1 MVAYHRSV
9 AKRASSSSKSAPS
22 APGPEHRVVLLYGKE
37 LFLRTHYTTALRN
50 ALEQEHGEIETFRFD
65 GASCSA
71 AEVLDECRSFG
82 LMSTHK
88 MVVVDD
94 ADTFV
99 NAETRPIIQKYTESP
114 NDQSTLVLRG
124 STWHKGN
131 LDKAIGKVG
140 VVIKCDSVDEGVAA
154 KWIIGR
160 AKRQYGAEVGPRVA
174 AMLVDRLGTD
184 LGRIDGELGKL
195 STAAGAGGA
204 ITEQHVS
211 ELVGL
216 TREEEVWAIQSHLLS
231 GNLEQ
236 TIRELRVI
244 LGNGAKD
251 THVPAVFACSDLAR
265 KLVGASEGMARGVNA
280 NTIAK
285 ELRLWGPSRDVILHA
300 AKRAGAARSRRLF
313 DRCVDADMTIK
324 SSSVDPKILLERL
337 AVEFAMVVR

>member
-1 MVAYHRSV
+1 M
-9 AKRASSSSKSAPS
+9 
-22 APGPEHRVVLLYGKE
+22 VVLAGKE
-37 LFLRTHYTTALRN
+37 LFLRSHYTTALRN
-50 ALEQEHGEIETFRFD
+50 ALEKEHGEIETFQYD
-65 GASCSA
+65 GNSCAA

-88 MVVVDD
+88 MIVVDD
-94 ADTFV
+94 ADSFV
-99 NAETRPIIQKYTESP
+99 NADTRPMLTKYAEAP
-114 NDQSTLVLRG
+114 NEQSTLVLRA
-124 STWHKGN
+124 STWRAGN

-140 VVIKCDSVDEGVAA
+140 VVIKCDAVDEGTAG

-160 AKRQYGAEVGPRVA
+160 AKRQYGVDVSMRVA
-174 AMLVDRLGTD
+174 AMLVERLGTD

-195 STAAGAGGA
+195 ATAAGESGS
-204 ITEQHVS
+204 ITEQHVT

-216 TREEEVWAIQSHLLS
+216 TREEEVWALQSYLLS

-300 AKRAGAARSRRLF
+300 ARRAGAPRSRKLF
-313 DRCVDADMTIK
+313 DHCVEADMTIK
-324 SSSVDPKILLERL
+324 SSSVDPRVLLERL
-337 AVEFAMVVR
+337 AVEFAMLTR

>member
-1 MVAYHRSV
+1 
-9 AKRASSSSKSAPS
+9 
-22 APGPEHRVVLLYGKE
+22 VVLLYGKE
-37 LFLRTHYTTALRN
+37 LFLRTHYTAALRA
-50 ALEQEHGEIETFRFD
+50 ALEQAHGKIETFRFD
-65 GASCSA
+65 GTTCSA

-94 ADTFV
+94 ADSFV
-99 NAETRPIIQKYTESP
+99 NADTRPLIQKYAEAP
-114 NDQSTLVLRG
+114 NEQSTLVLRG

-140 VVIKCDSVDEGVAA
+140 VVIKCDAVDEGVAG
-154 KWIIGR
+154 KWVIAR
-160 AKRQYGAEVGPRVA
+160 AKRQYGVDVSMRVA

-195 STAAGAGGA
+195 ATAAGDGGA
-204 ITEQHVS
+204 ITEQHVA

-216 TREEEVWAIQSHLLS
+216 TREEEVWSLQSHLLS
-231 GNLEQ
+231 GNLER

-285 ELRLWGPSRDVILHA
+285 ELRLWGESRDVILHA

-313 DRCVDADMTIK
+313 DRCIDADLTIK
-324 SSSVDPKILLERL
+324 SSSVDPRVLLERL
-337 AVEFAMVVR
+337 AVEFAMALR